1 MRYFDPKV
9 GSYVALPET
18 EPQGQ
23 GSQVLQWRLEDRD
36 DYTFVEFVIPRQIF
50 PVGNLPLVIPP
61 AVPTHKGV
69 VLSGK
74 GPWWL
79 TGTICRAY
87 YHRAGV
93 AWVAVFTPQESSRQ
107 DSEGK
112 KWSEKFPPG
121 LAPAVVVASRDA
133 TVPVGTVTPFRLPV

>member
-9 GSYVALPET
+9 GGYIALPNA
-18 EPQGQ
+18 EPSGE
-23 GSQVLQWRLEDRD
+23 GSHVLDWRVEDRD
-36 DYTFVEFVIPRQIF
+36 GYSFVEFIIPRQIF

-61 AVPTHKGV
+61 AVATHKGV

-87 YHRAGV
+87 HRAGV
-93 AWVAVFTPQESSRQ
+93 RWVAVFTPQESARH
-107 DSEGK
+107 DSEGE
-112 KWSEKFPPG
+112 KWSERLPG
-121 LAPAVVVASRDA
+121 LAPAVVVASSDL
-133 TVPVGTVTPFRLPV
+133 TVPVGTVIPFRLPG

>member
-1 MRYFDPKV
+1 M
-9 GSYVALPET
+9 
-18 EPQGQ
+18 EPSGE
-23 GSQVLQWRLEDRD
+23 GSQVLDWRVEDRD
-36 DYTFVEFVIPRQIF
+36 GHTFLEFVIPRQIF
-50 PVGNLPLVIPP
+50 DVAKLPLVIPP

-87 YHRAGV
+87 HRAGV
-93 AWVAVFTPQESSRQ
+93 AWVAVFTPQESARR
-107 DSEGK
+107 DSDGK
-112 KWSEKFPPG
+112 KWSEKNSG

-133 TVPVGTVTPFRLPV
+133 AVPVGTMSPFRITG